1 MVRTHFRCIKS
12 ESGIKRHVGK
22 GSGSEQTDLNSK
34 PHSEERFYYFLFL
47 YVKDQIS
54 DTLLLVQYILLKK
67 KSFCNSPSPH
77 PHPQWAEFLTREEA
91 GRDYQGVGRLEEGA
105 GKLSF
110 PCD

>member
-67 KSFCNSPSPH
+67 KK
-77 PHPQWAEFLTREEA
+77 FL
-91 GRDYQGVGRLEEGA
+91 
-105 GKLSF
+105 
-110 PCD
+110 